1 METPSDQ
8 PPPGDEERFRA
19 AFAAWYPDVLRF
31 VSRRVHP
38 THAEDVVAETFLV
51 LWRRVAELPTDP
63 GDGRAWAFGVA
74 RGVLLNDRRGVRRR
88 EALAVRVADEAEAHG
103 GLGGRPGEDPDL
115 LARRL
120 DLAAAWPR
128 LTAADQEVLALA
140 YWDDLTSPEAARVL
154 GISPVAFRLRLTRAR
169 RALRRHLDLVGATAA
184 PAHPVPEGSPS

>member
-51 LWRRVAELPTDP
+51 LWRRVADLPADP

-88 EALAVRVADEAEAHG
+88 EALAVRLADEA
-103 GLGGRPGEDPDL
+103 GRSRPFGGEDPDL
-115 LARRL
+115 VARRL
-120 DLAAAWPR
+120 DLVAAWPR
-128 LTAADQEVLALA
+128 LTAGDQEVLALA
-140 YWDDLTSPEAARVL
+140 YWDDLTSPEAASVL

-169 RALRRHLDLVGATAA
+169 RALRRHLDLVETRSARTR
-184 PAHPVPEGSPS
+184 PVPEGSPS